1 MPEHTEPTK
10 QTEVRTLSCK
20 LSREEFTHRATELAK
35 TERELVALEADRKA
49 ANDAFKNRAGGLQD
63 RRAVL
68 CEAVITRS
76 EPRLVECT
84 WHADWVGKSMLL
96 RRDDTGEVVHVRTMT
111 PDEMQER
118 FDYTDDDHR
127 LPRKTDDSDPLDA

>member
-1 MPEHTEPTK
+1 MPEQTERTK

-20 LSREEFTHRATELAK
+20 LTRNEFAERATELAK

-49 ANDAFKNRAGGLQD
+49 ANDAFKNRAGGLND

-68 CEAVITRS
+68 CEAVITRA
-76 EPRLVECT
+76 EPRLVDCT

-111 PDEMQER
+111 PEEVQER
-118 FDYTDDDHR
+118 FDFTADNR
-127 LPRKTDDSDPLDA
+127 QLPDKTDDSDPLDA